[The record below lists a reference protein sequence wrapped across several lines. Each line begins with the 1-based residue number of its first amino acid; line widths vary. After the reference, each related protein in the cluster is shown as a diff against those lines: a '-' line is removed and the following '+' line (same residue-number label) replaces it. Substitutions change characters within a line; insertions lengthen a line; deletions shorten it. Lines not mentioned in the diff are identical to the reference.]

1 MFVAVEIV
9 AMISLTPFW
18 RDNTK
23 AEISEL
29 SAALQVSKTSDL
41 VMDAEGETIY
51 RVRPW
56 YYAVE
61 AFTRARIERGLI
73 TDDIAENLVAT
84 KTAIVRP
91 RGLTRQARDFV
102 RENYISL
109 GTDLCVLGKV
119 FDLAQRPQS
128 AGHIEFSIP
137 ISGRY
142 VMVDKQGRKTLE
154 GEMDGVPFDTSKEL
168 SAGNHVFVPRER
180 VGNHVALFWAE
191 AFERGFFPFR

>member
-1 MFVAVEIV
+1 MV
-9 AMISLTPFW
+9 SRTPFW
-18 RDNTK
+18 RDDTK
-23 AEISEL
+23 TEISEL
-29 SAALQVSKTSDL
+29 SAALQVSRKSDL

-56 YYAVE
+56 YYAIE
-61 AFTRARIERGLI
+61 AFTRARLETGLI

-91 RGLTRQARDFV
+91 RGLTRPARDFV

-128 AGHIEFSIP
+128 RGHIEFSIP
-137 ISGRY
+137 IPGRF

-168 SAGNHVFVPRER
+168 SAGSHVFVPRGK

-191 AFERGFFPFR
+191 AFERGFLPFH